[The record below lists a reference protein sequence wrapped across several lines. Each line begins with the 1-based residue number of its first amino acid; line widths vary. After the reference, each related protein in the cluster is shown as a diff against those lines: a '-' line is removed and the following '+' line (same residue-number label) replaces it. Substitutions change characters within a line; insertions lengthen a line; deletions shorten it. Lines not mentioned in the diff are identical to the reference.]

1 MLIEHY
7 NESLA
12 AVAVLFLMLPCSAA
26 STLETN
32 SASAPAPA
40 DSLPNIPPVAGL
52 QAAAAPLL
60 PQSVPLPCVQS
71 LLDFAHHSAC
81 REAAQAIEEGNI
93 AGGLAMLDKLAC
105 GAFHWRGAVTN
116 GYQQGFFVNALRGYC
131 LERIG
136 DIVKAYRT
144 YQNSRAYFDDTAVAM
159 QCPEPRLEV
168 FLGLGRTCLVAGRYT
183 DAFNWLDLV
192 RLEASATPRIA
203 TAADRAL
210 IRRAVEIGDYHD
222 AITNFWDL
230 QHLLLETGNLKLEQ
244 SGSDLRAANAAVVE
258 DSRHGS
264 PSHTNTNPTSNIQHR
279 APNVEATEDYK
290 FVRRERILSREEY
303 QEFAQLYFWTHQ
315 DRPGFKTVLDGL
327 TLLGID
333 NDLGV
338 NDPMVNCF
346 LSNIMRADDAEI
358 ERFYDLLG
366 YAIMQARA
374 LKGDEEY
381 IVMLVNGRNAM
392 ARGFTFLSRKNDLKT
407 VRKRIHA
414 VKKQLEK
421 ELLAF
426 LNRHTI
432 ARSAQWSSQLVRPQP
447 INQDKD
453 SACIQNQ
460 YEDAL
465 MCADIVC
472 VSGSSARAAALY
484 SNIHAFACCTNIGH
498 CTYDGTTITLAS
510 RLGWLR
516 TAGIVTTNAELIWS
530 DDYEPASLREWSYCL
545 WSEGMRANSA
555 TVAVLHTWI
564 LRNRALP
571 QAYPPLVWYLV
582 RAAAAHKRCR
592 DAQGFIQ
599 CISERWQRNSAM
611 NADFYQ
617 LWFAACAAQ
626 GQCTQAFTALYDGLQ
641 HTAIALERVAL
652 MEHCVQA
659 FPWARA
665 EDLQTFDRT
674 AYATLLEPLL
684 NNPAMGFA
692 GYRQTYIPARAVGA
706 AEMQMRICIAAN
718 DMAGA
723 LNIFSNMPP
732 ERVHP
737 GTLFRLA
744 ECFARVGQ
752 TNAAFACMW
761 RAYGMRSLLAGALGG
776 DAIHYPVLETPNLE
790 QWYPAAIRE
799 EAAQYLEWFAR
810 RMQQCG
816 QLQQTECLDAMKTSP
831 LYHLAERYVA
841 NTNFVGRVQ

>member
-1 MLIEHY
+1 
-7 NESLA
+7 
-12 AVAVLFLMLPCSAA
+12 
-26 STLETN
+26 
-32 SASAPAPA
+32 
-40 DSLPNIPPVAGL
+40 
-52 QAAAAPLL
+52 
-60 PQSVPLPCVQS
+60 
-71 LLDFAHHSAC
+71 
-81 REAAQAIEEGNI
+81 
-93 AGGLAMLDKLAC
+93 
-105 GAFHWRGAVTN
+105 GAFYWRGAVTN

-131 LERIG
+131 LERMG
-136 DIVKAYRT
+136 DIVKAYRA

-203 TAADRAL
+203 AAADRGL
-210 IRRAVEIGDYHD
+210 IRRAIEIGDYHD

-230 QHLLLETGNLKLEQ
+230 QALILE
-244 SGSDLRAANAAVVE
+244 SGSDLRA
-258 DSRHGS
+258 GS
-264 PSHTNTNPTSNIQHR
+264 VPPSAWITSNIQHR
-279 APNVEATEDYK
+279 TLLGVPSTAGSNVAATEDYK
-290 FVRRERILSREEY
+290 FVRRERIFSREEHK
-303 QEFAQLYFWTHQ
+303 ELAQLLFWTHQ
-315 DRPGFKTVLDGL
+315 DRPGFKTILDGI

-346 LSNIMRADDAEI
+346 LNNIMRADDAEI
-358 ERFYDLLG
+358 QRFYDLLG

-381 IVMLVNGRNAM
+381 IVMLVNARNAM

-414 VKKQLEK
+414 VKKQLKK
-421 ELLAF
+421 ELLTF
-426 LNRHTI
+426 LNRHTA
-432 ARSAQWSSQLVRPQP
+432 ARAAQSSSQVVHPQP

-453 SACIQNQ
+453 GACIQNQ
-460 YEDAL
+460 CEDAL

-472 VSGSSARAAALY
+472 VSGSSARATALY
-484 SNIHAFACCTNIGH
+484 SNIHAFSCCTNVGH

-516 TAGIVTTNAELIWS
+516 TAGIVATNTELIWS
-530 DDYEPASLREWSYCL
+530 EDCEPASLREWSYCL

-564 LRNRALP
+564 RRTRALP
-571 QAYPPLVWYLV
+571 QAHPPLLWYLV

-599 CISERWQRNSAM
+599 CIGERWQRNSAM

-626 GQCTQAFTALYDGLQ
+626 GQCTQAFTVLYDGLQ
-641 HTAIALERVAL
+641 HTAIALERIAL

-659 FPWARA
+659 FPWASA

-706 AEMQMRICIAAN
+706 AEVQMRICIAAN

-761 RAYGMRSLLAGALGG
+761 RAYGMRSSLADALGG
-776 DAIHYPVLETPNLE
+776 DAIHYPVLETPHLE
-790 QWYPAAIRE
+790 QWYPAATRE

-831 LYHLAERYVA
+831 LSHLAERYVA
-841 NTNFVGRVQ
+841 NTNIVTRVQ